1 VRQALSA
8 KNLFDSDAGQDGHRV
23 DQTKGHA
30 AEASSFLFFNHL
42 SFHALIIT
50 HSPEDAR
57 KNPQKLFASMGLL
70 MRQPWAIDP

>member
-42 SFHALIIT
+42 SFHAPIIT
-50 HSPEDAR
+50 YPGGIAR
-57 KNPQKLFASMGLL
+57 VYPKKLVIVSACPA
-70 MRQPWAIDP
+70 RV